1 MLPSL
6 TGQAEVTI
14 TKADGRQLK
23 QVIDNDIAVEVY
35 DALTD
40 KMVNAVAN
48 PYPSA
53 WVPDRIRVTLSNTGV
68 FSSSNFTDD
77 NIDGDLGTQYVLAQ
91 ITGNQFTGAGSG
103 GYVNKVEVLGPP
115 GGGDQIIAVAE
126 SDGTGTGTTFT
137 SSSNVL
143 AAIVIDDDDKFDVTY
158 KIKFQAAVN
167 TEPIILTRLLGH
179 INGAASDI
187 TITTFKL
194 LTDDDPPVLIS
205 TGTQEVAVNSPSNYV
220 VGGTA
225 RFQRVTPS
233 PTTFEVYT
241 EDGTVVIT
249 KDVSGDDD
257 LDPSTWVEL
266 STVLV
271 PWTFT
276 ISRVTSGVT

>member
-1 MLPSL
+1 
-6 TGQAEVTI
+6 
-14 TKADGRQLK
+14 
-23 QVIDNDIAVEVY
+23 
-35 DALTD
+35 
-40 KMVNAVAN
+40 
-48 PYPSA
+48 
-53 WVPDRIRVTLSNTGV
+53 
-68 FSSSNFTDD
+68 
-77 NIDGDLGTQYVLAQ
+77 
-91 ITGNQFTGAGSG
+91 
-103 GYVNKVEVLGPP
+103 GPP

-137 SSSNVL
+137 SGSNVL
-143 AAIVIDDDDKFDVTY
+143 AANVIDDDDKVDVTY
-158 KIKFQAAVN
+158 KIKFQAAVY
-167 TEPIILTRLLGH
+167 TESIILTRLLGH
-179 INGAASDI
+179 INGTASDI

-233 PTTFEVYT
+233 PTTFEAYT